1 MFQGAVPGSIAETS
15 ALFVLVGAIILV
27 ATGIGSWR
35 IMIGSVIGAAFVGI
49 LFNLWGANPLM
60 SFSWVN
66 HLVVGG
72 FAFGVVFMATDPVSA
87 AQTNKGK
94 WVYGILVG
102 VFCIL
107 IRVFNPAYPEGVML
121 AILLMNV
128 FAPTIDHYVI
138 QGNINKRKNDGPLP
152 LKPHRYEQ
160 RQQRLYIYFCR
171 HNGFC
176 GCFYLAFTASSLK
189 SLQADNVRKEKMQ
202 NILSTI
208 GIETDRE
215 KAETLYKKYV
225 DVTLALDHTGKN
237 DDSVDAFKI
246 KLNSEIKKPVEQ
258 QRFPLYKAQVD
269 NTRYYI
275 IPLRGSGLWDAIW
288 GYIALKSDINT
299 IQGAVFDHKA
309 ETAGLGAEI
318 TQQWFM
324 DRFREEKVF
333 DSNGQLV
340 GIKVSKT
347 NNDPKDSD
355 KEDHEVDAISGATIT
370 GDGVTE
376 MIKRATHPLPSLF

>member
-1 MFQGAVPGSIAETS
+1 MNRDSNGYTFIFAAIMV
-15 ALFVLVGAIILV
+15 FVV
-27 ATGIGSWR
+27 AST
-35 IMIGSVIGAAFVGI
+35 
-49 LFNLWGANPLM
+49 
-60 SFSWVN
+60 
-66 HLVVGG
+66 
-72 FAFGVVFMATDPVSA
+72 
-87 AQTNKGK
+87 
-94 WVYGILVG
+94 
-102 VFCIL
+102 
-107 IRVFNPAYPEGVML
+107 
-121 AILLMNV
+121 
-128 FAPTIDHYVI
+128 
-138 QGNINKRKNDGPLP
+138 
-152 LKPHRYEQ
+152 
-160 RQQRLYIYFCR
+160 
-171 HNGFC
+171 
-176 GCFYLAFTASSLK
+176 LAFTASSLK

-215 KAETLYKKYV
+215 KAESLYKKYV
-225 DVTLALDHTGKN
+225 EVTLALDHIGKN

-246 KLNSEIKKPVEQ
+246 KLNSEIKKPLKQ

-269 NTRYYI
+269 NKRYYI

-370 GDGVTE
+370 GDGVTD
-376 MIKRATHPLPSLF
+376 MIKERLTHYLPYFEKEKGEVALLK